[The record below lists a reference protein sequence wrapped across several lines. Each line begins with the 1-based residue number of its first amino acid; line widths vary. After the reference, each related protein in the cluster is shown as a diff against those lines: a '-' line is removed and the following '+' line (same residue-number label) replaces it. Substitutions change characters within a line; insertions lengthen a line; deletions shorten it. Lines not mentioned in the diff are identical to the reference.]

1 MTHPRPTKT
10 SSPIP
15 PYNPHTP
22 KIDQP
27 ASITSCTEDGILVF
41 NIAVDDPAHVEEC
54 HGVGDLTEIAL
65 DEVRG
70 EALRVLLDKVDQ
82 VFFGGGGSNPT
93 SAPRTPGASGGWS
106 SNFGKRNSQAARVRT
121 RGPLILAPSHLRR
134 P

>member
-1 MTHPRPTKT
+1 MTHPRPTKLLLT
-10 SSPIP
+10 IPALPKSINQHRSPVALR
-15 PYNPHTP
+15 TTL
-22 KIDQP
+22 
-27 ASITSCTEDGILVF
+27 AF
-41 NIAVDDPAHVEEC
+41 NIAVVDPAHVEEC

-70 EALRVLLDKVDQ
+70 EALRVLLDKVEQ

-93 SAPRTPGASGGWS
+93 SAPRTPGASGGWC